1 MNKYFLIL
9 AVSIFTWSCGG
20 SAGNT
25 VTDGV
30 DSTKTDTLVSDV
42 NWGTP
47 EEEEEA
53 PKKHHS
59 SNNSSEYTSSGG
71 GGGAGDNDADV
82 LKYQSYQRNGDS
94 PEDFAQALIYP
105 AIRMVYSDNFA
116 KPNARV
122 SNSNQDGNRYTMDVE
137 ITWKDHWNPKYMIK
151 GKLEVNSDGSNAK
164 FTITEKNKQA
174 EVLEFTEDNFK
185 SEITIPSL

>member
-1 MNKYFLIL
+1 MTKYLFILSIVLFLYN
-9 AVSIFTWSCGG
+9 CGG
-20 SAGNT
+20 KPAT
-25 VTDGV
+25 TTTDGK
-30 DSTKTDTLVSDV
+30 DSTETIVSDV

-47 EEEEEA
+47 EVEEEDN
-53 PKKHHS
+53 KKTHHS
-59 SNNSSEYTSSGG
+59 SNSSSSEYSGGG

-82 LKYQSYQRNGDS
+82 QKYQNYQRSGSD
-94 PEDFAQALIYP
+94 PQDFAQALIYP

-116 KPNARV
+116 QPKAKV
-122 SNSNQDGNRYTMDVE
+122 SNSTQEGDRYIMDVE

-164 FTITEKNKQA
+164 FTINEKNKQA